1 MKNIKRKL
9 LLMRASLETMLVL
22 YISSFGWKKEKTLNF
37 EQPRVISQEV
47 DVVDSIF
54 EDFEIESQKISFE
67 ERERQRREREIQKG
81 REEIALLFKNPKFIV
96 ALLSRRSDVVALIVE
111 QYHIEGKI
119 TDNTI
124 VALLTSSLVKFNEDE
139 KNKLTS
145 LINTPVGFGSFGLV

>member
-9 LLMRASLETMLVL
+9 LLMRASLEAILVL